1 MFTCQSLIGRVATDK
16 SEKWR
21 IVDVHVSI
29 PYRKGRNEGG
39 ASVMKMNTNEVSIPY
54 RKGRNADKDPIHSK
68 SLTKVSI
75 PYRKGRNGKMEVI
88 NTK

>member
-1 MFTCQSLIGRVATDK
+1 
-16 SEKWR
+16 
-21 IVDVHVSI
+21 
-29 PYRKGRNEGG
+29 
-39 ASVMKMNTNEVSIPY
+39 MKMNTNEVSIPY